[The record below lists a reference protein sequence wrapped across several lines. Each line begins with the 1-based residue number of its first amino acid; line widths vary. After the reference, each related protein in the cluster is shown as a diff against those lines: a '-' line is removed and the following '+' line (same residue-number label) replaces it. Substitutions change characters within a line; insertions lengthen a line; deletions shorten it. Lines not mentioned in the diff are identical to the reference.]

1 MQNAQVSRELK
12 REKHIQINL
21 KQKQTC
27 ICSSDLYSL
36 IKQVTSGPNSQWEP
50 EILCPA
56 ELDLC
61 LVEKH

>member
-36 IKQVTSGPNSQWEP
+36 IKQVTSGPNSQ
-50 EILCPA
+50 
-56 ELDLC
+56 
-61 LVEKH
+61 